1 MILSKKLEEDKFKQ
15 IGTEGRPCTLQK
27 IMYTTVMLINV
38 DGGVGFVFSFRI
50 YLFVRCYEF
59 NLHVKLWYKKD
70 EYYLVEKLAMGS
82 CANVDENCFRSESSI
97 CTRRHPITSLWVSV
111 AKKCNLLH

>member
-1 MILSKKLEEDKFKQ
+1 MILSKKLEEDKIKQ

-70 EYYLVEKLAMGS
+70 EYYLVEKLAMGDVPTFMKI
-82 CANVDENCFRSESSI
+82 AFDPKVQFVPVDI
-97 CTRRHPITSLWVSV
+97 P
-111 AKKCNLLH
+111 